1 MPRLNLYEMANPFR
15 APRSSGADFGAA
27 PAQAMEGAGNAM
39 FDIGERIQRREENAI
54 SDQVF
59 GEVNTQALPLLNDF
73 EKKHDIA
80 LPQALNEFQGAMQK
94 IKADAMGKANLR
106 PEARAALERQLD
118 NQITQYGKSAI
129 GMRIKAGNDAMV
141 ARLNEQ
147 FDTGVN
153 QVGAAPSIMKDVI
166 DTNVAFVESRKDS
179 MDPLMYQAAIKKAH
193 AGPIQAAV
201 NSYLAQQLPD
211 KADELLQNPEINKLI
226 DPDALRPLRI
236 NVAVE
241 KGKQE
246 SEVKRQDTNVQ
257 KFQVRLGRPLTPEE
271 TLKAR
276 SLPAK
281 KDMTPADEIT
291 ELELVQNGP
300 ASQDQVDKIFKTYV
314 DKGSGD
320 SQFGSSIRGR
330 SVDYVTKNSVRYS
343 NGLMTPEEA
352 RVFEASVVEAY
363 APVKVTDP
371 LTGVI
376 TTREVTMPGF
386 VKEAMNRGGS
396 FFAGAPA
403 TGDTLRTPG
412 DMVRLDINGQV
423 IGQGVVDASGK
434 WTIPAPPEP
443 TGAGAGRGS
452 QGVPTPDAPPAQP
465 APLPGLYDNVPFVAG
480 PTAKL
485 GQTVSRTPLIGQDLG
500 LDPRYVTAQKSMD
513 IGKEQLSQAL
523 RPNSKIADT
532 YRQELMKL
540 VDITGKTWDNPEA
553 MWLDIQT
560 IDKELRT
567 KLTQLENIASGKTAA
582 PIEDRKDALEI
593 SNAIRFSLQRLD
605 VPQVKVNTKAEY
617 DKLAPG
623 TRYLFRDDPK
633 PLTKK

>member
-1 MPRLNLYEMANPFR
+1 MPRLNLYEQQTTAQGPR
-15 APRSSGADFGAA
+15 ASGADFGAA
-27 PAQAMEGAGNAM
+27 PAQALEGAGNVLQE
-39 FDIGERIQRREENAI
+39 IGDRVQRREELGAAQNVMEDVDTWAVSALDDFQKRQDI
-54 SDQVF
+54 MGQ
-59 GEVNTQALPLLNDF
+59 QALPEFQN
-73 EKKHDIA
+73 
-80 LPQALNEFQGAMQK
+80 ALNQK
-94 IKADAMGKANLR
+94 RQEALSNFTGR

-118 NQITQYGKSAI
+118 NQLAQYGKSAI
-129 GMRIKAGNDAMV
+129 TAKIKAGQDQMGRA
-141 ARLNEQ
+141 LDQQ
-147 FDTGVN
+147 FN
-153 QVGAAPSIMKDVI
+153 KSMMQVDAAPDIWSFAKDE
-166 DTNVAFVESRKDS
+166 NLAAVEMWKPAMTKDQYETAKRLAYAK
-179 MDPLMYQAAIKKAH
+179 PL
-193 AGPIQAAV
+193 QAAV
-201 NSYLAQQLPD
+201 RSHLAQGNIEGAEKLMT
-211 KADELLQNPEINKLI
+211 DESFSKYLTMEE
-226 DPDALRPLRI
+226 ARPLRI
-236 NVAVE
+236 DAAVGRGKMEQEERRVRSNV
-241 KGKQE
+241 
-246 SEVKRQDTNVQ
+246 T
-257 KFQVRLGRPLTPEE
+257 KFQSRLGRELTPDEVVRVR
-271 TLKAR
+271 T
-276 SLPAK
+276 LPAK

-291 ELELVQNGP
+291 ELELIQGKP

-314 DKGSGD
+314 DNGTGGN
-320 SQFGSSIRGR
+320 FGNSIRGR
-330 SVDYVTKNSVRYS
+330 SVEYVTKNSVRYS

-396 FFAGAPA
+396 FFAGAPTTGA
-403 TGDTLRTPG
+403 PRPGDT
-412 DMVRLDINGQV
+412 VQLDINGQT
-423 IGQGVVDASGK
+423 IGQGQVDATGK
-434 WTIPAPPEP
+434 WTIPAPPEG
-443 TGAGAGRGS
+443 GAGAGRGT
-452 QGVPTPDAPPAQP
+452 QGVPSPEAPAAQP

-485 GQTVSRTPLIGQDLG
+485 GQVINRTPLVGGNFNLG
-500 LDPRYVTAQKSMD
+500 KYGEAQKSMNV
-513 IGKEQLSQAL
+513 GQEQLAQAL

-540 VDITGKTWDNPEA
+540 VDITGKSWDNPEA
-553 MWLDIQT
+553 MWRDIQV

-582 PIEDRKDALEI
+582 PMEDRKDALDI

-605 VPQVKVNTKAEY
+605 VPQVKVNTKEEY

>member
-1 MPRLNLYEMANPFR
+1 MIRTMNQQFEKSAL
-15 APRSSGADFGAA
+15 DTDAA
-27 PAQAMEGAGNAM
+27 PDIWSFAKDENLMLVEDMRRGMSQDQYVAAKRLAYAKPLQAAVKSHIAQGNY
-39 FDIGERIQRREENAI
+39 
-54 SDQVF
+54 
-59 GEVNTQALPLLNDF
+59 
-73 EKKHDIA
+73 
-80 LPQALNEFQGAMQK
+80 
-94 IKADAMGKANLR
+94 
-106 PEARAALERQLD
+106 EAAEA
-118 NQITQYGKSAI
+118 
-129 GMRIKAGNDAMV
+129 
-141 ARLNEQ
+141 
-147 FDTGVN
+147 
-153 QVGAAPSIMKDVI
+153 IMKDENFSKFL
-166 DTNVAFVESRKDS
+166 TTQE
-179 MDPLMYQAAIKKAH
+179 AI
-193 AGPIQAAV
+193 
-201 NSYLAQQLPD
+201 
-211 KADELLQNPEINKLI
+211 
-226 DPDALRPLRI
+226 PLRI
-236 NVAVE
+236 DVAVGR
-241 KGKQE
+241 GKQDLE
-246 SEVKRQDTNVQ
+246 TKRQNSNVQ
-257 KFQVRLGRPLTPEE
+257 LFSTRLGRPLTPEE
-271 TLKAR
+271 EIKAR
-276 SLPAK
+276 SLPAR

-291 ELELVQNGP
+291 QLELVQGRP

-314 DKGSGD
+314 DNGTGGN
-320 SQFGSSIRGR
+320 FGNSIRGR

-386 VKEAMNRGGS
+386 VKEATNRGAS

-403 TGDTLRTPG
+403 TGAPRPG
-412 DMVRLDINGQV
+412 DMVQLDINGQV
-423 IGQGVVDASGK
+423 VGQGQVDSSGK
-434 WTIPAPPEP
+434 WTIPAPTES

-452 QGVPTPDAPPAQP
+452 QGVPTAETPAAQP

-485 GQTVSRTPLIGQDLG
+485 GQTISRTPLVGQDLG

-513 IGKEQLSQAL
+513 IGQEQLAQAL

-540 VDITGKTWDNPEA
+540 VNITGKTWDNPQA

-560 IDKELRT
+560 IDKELRS
-567 KLTQLENIASGKTAA
+567 KLTQLDNVAAGKTAA
-582 PIEDRKDALEI
+582 SMEDRKDALDI

-605 VPQVKVNTKAEY
+605 VPQVKVNTKEEY
-617 DKLAPG
+617 DKLPPG

>member
-27 PAQAMEGAGNAM
+27 PAQAMEGLGNEASE
-39 FDIGERIQRREENAI
+39 IGERIQRREENGI
-54 SDQVF
+54 SVHAMR
-59 GEVNTQALPLLNDF
+59 EVDTQSLPLLSDF
-73 EKKHDIA
+73 ETNHDIA
-80 LPQALNEFQGAMQK
+80 LPEALHQFQGAMRK
-94 IKADAMGKANLR
+94 IKDDALGRVNLR
-106 PEARAALERQLD
+106 PEARAALERQID

-129 GMRIKAGNDAMV
+129 SMRIKNGRDSMIAAVNQ
-141 ARLNEQ
+141 Q
-147 FDTGVN
+147 FDTGIN
-153 QVGAAPSIMKDVI
+153 QVGSAPSIMRDVI
-166 DTNVAFVESRKDS
+166 ETNKKFVENFKDS
-179 MDPLMYQAAIKKAH
+179 MDPLTYQAALKKAQ

-201 NSYLAQQLPD
+201 NSYLAQELPD
-211 KADELLQNPEINKLI
+211 KADEILQNPEINKLI
-226 DPDALRPLRI
+226 DPDALRPMRI

-371 LTGVI
+371 LTGII

-396 FFAGAPA
+396 FFAGPR
-403 TGDTLRTPG
+403 DNLRPPG
-412 DMVRLDINGQV
+412 ETTTMFINGQP
-423 IGQGVVDASGK
+423 IGSGVADASGR
-434 WTIPAPPEP
+434 WSIPAPPEP

-540 VDITGKTWDNPEA
+540 VDITGKTWDNPGA

>member
-1 MPRLNLYEMANPFR
+1 MPRLNLYEQQTTAQGPR
-15 APRSSGADFGAA
+15 ASGADFGAA
-27 PAQAMEGAGNAM
+27 PAQALEGAGNVLQE
-39 FDIGERIQRREENAI
+39 IGDRVQRREELGAAQDVMEGVDTWAVSALDDFQKRQDI
-54 SDQVF
+54 MSQ
-59 GEVNTQALPLLNDF
+59 QALPEFQN
-73 EKKHDIA
+73 
-80 LPQALNEFQGAMQK
+80 ALNQK
-94 IKADAMGKANLR
+94 RQEALSNFTGR

-118 NQITQYGKSAI
+118 NQLAQYGKSAI
-129 GMRIKAGNDAMV
+129 TAKIKAGQDQMGRA
-141 ARLNEQ
+141 LDQQ
-147 FDTGVN
+147 FN
-153 QVGAAPSIMKDVI
+153 KSMMQVDAAPDIWSFAKDE
-166 DTNVAFVESRKDS
+166 NLAAVEMWKPAMTKDQYETAKRLAYAK
-179 MDPLMYQAAIKKAH
+179 PL
-193 AGPIQAAV
+193 QAAV
-201 NSYLAQQLPD
+201 RSHLAQGNIEGAEKLMT
-211 KADELLQNPEINKLI
+211 DESFSKYLTMEE
-226 DPDALRPLRI
+226 ARPLRI
-236 NVAVE
+236 DAAVGRGKMEQEERRVRSNV
-241 KGKQE
+241 
-246 SEVKRQDTNVQ
+246 T
-257 KFQVRLGRPLTPEE
+257 KFQSRLGRELTPDEVVRVR
-271 TLKAR
+271 T
-276 SLPAK
+276 LPAK

-291 ELELVQNGP
+291 ELELIQGKP

-314 DKGSGD
+314 DNGSGGN
-320 SQFGSSIRGR
+320 FGNSIRGR

-352 RVFEASVVEAY
+352 RIFEASVVEAY
-363 APVKVTDP
+363 SPVKVTDP

-376 TTREVTMPGF
+376 TTREVTMPAF
-386 VKEAMNRGGS
+386 VKEAMNRGGT
-396 FFAGAPA
+396 FFAGAPVPRP
-403 TGDTLRTPG
+403 GDT
-412 DMVRLDINGQV
+412 VQLDINGQV
-423 IGQGVVDASGK
+423 VGQGQVDASGR
-434 WTIPAPPEP
+434 WSIPAPPEP

-452 QGVPTPDAPPAQP
+452 QGVPAPEAPPAQP

-485 GQTVSRTPLIGQDLG
+485 AQTASRTPLVGQNLG

-513 IGKEQLSQAL
+513 IGKEQLAQAL

-560 IDKELRT
+560 IDKELRA

-582 PIEDRKDALEI
+582 PMEDRKDALDI

-605 VPQVKVNTKAEY
+605 VPQVKVNTKEEY

>member
-27 PAQAMEGAGNAM
+27 PAQALEGAGNAL

-59 GEVNTQALPLLNDF
+59 GEVNSQALPLLNDF

-94 IKADAMGKANLR
+94 IKADALSKATLR

-320 SQFGSSIRGR
+320 SQYGNSIRGR
-330 SVDYVTKNSVRYS
+330 AIDRVTKNSVRYA
-343 NGLMTPEEA
+343 NGMMTPEEA
-352 RVFEASVVEAY
+352 RVYEADVIEAY
-363 APVKVTDP
+363 SPVKVTDP
-371 LTGVI
+371 LTGII

-396 FFAGAPA
+396 FFAGPR
-403 TGDTLRTPG
+403 DNLRPPG
-412 DMVRLDINGQV
+412 ETTTMFINGQP
-423 IGQGVVDASGK
+423 IGSGVADASGR
-434 WTIPAPPEP
+434 WSIPAPPEP

-452 QGVPTPDAPPAQP
+452 QGVPAAEAPAAQP
-465 APLPGLYDNVPFVAG
+465 APLPGLYRNVPFVTG
-480 PTAKL
+480 PTAKM
-485 GQTVSRTPLIGQDLG
+485 GQMLNRTPLIGGDLG
-500 LDPRYVTAQKSMD
+500 LGQYGEAQKSMD
-513 IGKEQLSQAL
+513 LGKEQLAQAL

-540 VDITGKTWDNPEA
+540 VDITGKTWDNDVA
-553 MWLDIQT
+553 MWRDLQVV
-560 IDKELRT
+560 DKEFRLRLNELD
-567 KLTQLENIASGKTAA
+567 KIASGKTAA
-582 PIEDRKDALEI
+582 TMEERKDALDI
-593 SNAIRFSLQRLD
+593 SNAIRFSLQRLG
-605 VPQVKVNTKAEY
+605 VPQVKVNTKEEY

-623 TRYLFRDDPK
+623 TDYMWRDDPK

>member
-1 MPRLNLYEMANPFR
+1 MPRLNLYEQQTTAQGPR
-15 APRSSGADFGAA
+15 ASGADFGAA
-27 PAQAMEGAGNAM
+27 PAQALEGMGNVLQ
-39 FDIGERIQRREENAI
+39 DIGERVQRREELGAAQDVMEGVDTWAVTALDDFQKRQDI
-54 SDQVF
+54 MSA
-59 GEVNTQALPLLNDF
+59 QALPEFQN
-73 EKKHDIA
+73 
-80 LPQALNEFQGAMQK
+80 ALNQK
-94 IKADAMGKANLR
+94 RQEALSNFTGR

-118 NQITQYGKSAI
+118 NQLAQYGKSAI
-129 GMRIKAGNDAMV
+129 TAKIKAGQDQMGRA
-141 ARLNEQ
+141 LNQQ
-147 FDTGVN
+147 FN
-153 QVGAAPSIMKDVI
+153 KSMMQVDAAPDIWSFAKDE
-166 DTNVAFVESRKDS
+166 NLAAVEMWKPAMSKDQYES
-179 MDPLMYQAAIKKAH
+179 AKRLAYAKPL
-193 AGPIQAAV
+193 QAAV
-201 NSYLAQQLPD
+201 RSHLAQGNIEGAEKLMT
-211 KADELLQNPEINKLI
+211 DESFSKYLTMDE
-226 DPDALRPLRI
+226 ARPLRI
-236 NVAVE
+236 DAAVGRGKMEQEERRVQSNVI
-241 KGKQE
+241 
-246 SEVKRQDTNVQ
+246 
-257 KFQVRLGRPLTPEE
+257 KFQSRLGRELTPDEVVRVR
-271 TLKAR
+271 T
-276 SLPAK
+276 LPAK

-291 ELELVQNGP
+291 ELELIQQKP

-314 DKGSGD
+314 DNGTGGN
-320 SQFGSSIRGR
+320 FGNSIRGR

-386 VKEAMNRGGS
+386 VKEAMNRGAS

-403 TGDTLRTPG
+403 TGAPRPG
-412 DMVRLDINGQV
+412 DTVQLDINGQV
-423 IGQGVVDASGK
+423 VGQGQVDSSGK
-434 WTIPAPPEP
+434 WTIPAPTESA
-443 TGAGAGRGS
+443 GAGAGRGG
-452 QGVPTPDAPPAQP
+452 QGVPTAETPGVQP

-485 GQTVSRTPLIGQDLG
+485 GQTISRTPLVGQDLG

-513 IGKEQLSQAL
+513 IGQEQLAQAL

-540 VDITGKTWDNPEA
+540 VNITGKTWDNPQA

-560 IDKELRT
+560 IDKELRS
-567 KLTQLENIASGKTAA
+567 KLTQLDSVAAGKTAA
-582 PIEDRKDALEI
+582 SMEDRKDALDI

-605 VPQVKVNTKAEY
+605 VPQVKVNTKEEY
-617 DKLAPG
+617 DKLPPG